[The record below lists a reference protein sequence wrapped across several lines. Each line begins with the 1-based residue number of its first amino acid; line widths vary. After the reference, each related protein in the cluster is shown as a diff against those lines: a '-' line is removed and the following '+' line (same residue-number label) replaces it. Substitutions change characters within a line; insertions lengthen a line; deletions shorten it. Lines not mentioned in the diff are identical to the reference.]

1 MDKLI
6 IITGPTGTGKTKLS
20 IEIAKKYHTEI
31 INGDAYQVYKDM
43 NILTAKP
50 SLEERCNIPHHLF
63 DIREINEEYSVAD
76 YQKNVRNLIYDF
88 KKRSIIPL
96 IVGGSGLYLD
106 SVIYDYDFTKTGR
119 NEDFEKKYEH
129 LTNVELHSI
138 LETYNKDAAAKIH
151 MNNRKRVLRAIE
163 LSESNALITTF
174 NDRLLYDPLIIF
186 LNEDREK
193 LYNALNH
200 RVDKMV
206 EEGLVEEVKK
216 ISSKN
221 VSKTAEKAIG
231 YKELLPYIN
240 NEKSLSECIDDVKK
254 NTRHYAKRQITW
266 FKHKD
271 HIIILNINRT
281 NFNETIN
288 EAFSLIDKFLND

>member
-266 FKHKD
+266 FKHKG
-271 HIIILNINRT
+271 HITILNINRT